1 MDTRE
6 LIYLDNAATSFPKP
20 CSVIDKMSDFMRY
33 HGGNAGRGAH
43 KLALD
48 AAEAIYGCRERL
60 CRLFDCDGPERVCFC
75 SGATEALNIAVK
87 GLIRRGDH
95 VLISDL
101 EHNAVWRPIA
111 KLAAEGRI
119 TYDLFPSFATDP
131 KRSASRICT
140 AIARLKKPNTRMLV
154 CTHLSNVCSCVMPIA
169 EIGELCQ
176 RYGIFFVVDGA
187 QSAGHLPISVEKMHV
202 DALCIPS
209 HKGLWGPQ
217 GCGAVIWGSEVG
229 RVETLTEGGS
239 GYRSLDPEMPKD
251 TPERFEAGTLPT
263 PAIAGLS
270 AGIEEL
276 GRIGIDNVSAH
287 IDQLHTRALDILS
300 KNPKIRIIAPHL
312 IGSVMLLCAEGVSPD
327 QLGNALD
334 RRGICTRSGYHCA
347 PLAHQTLQTPE
358 GGALRVSFGYFNSN
372 EDVDALC
379 AALRDILK

>member
-1 MDTRE
+1 M
-6 LIYLDNAATSFPKP
+6 IYLDHAATSFPKP
-20 CSVIDKMSDFMRY
+20 RSVISEVGRCMRLY
-33 HGGNAGRGAH
+33 GGNPGRGSH
-43 KLALD
+43 RLAL
-48 AAEAIYGCRERL
+48 AASERVFYCREEL
-60 CRLFDCDGPERVCFC
+60 SSFFDANGADRVCFTLN
-75 SGATEALNIAVK
+75 ATAALNLAIK
-87 GLIRRGDH
+87 GILRDGDH

-131 KRSASRICT
+131 KRSASRICMT
-140 AIARLKKPNTRMLV
+140 IARLKKPNTRMLV

-287 IDQLHTRALDILS
+287 IDQLHIRALDILS
-300 KNPKIRIIAPHL
+300 KSPKIRIIAPHL